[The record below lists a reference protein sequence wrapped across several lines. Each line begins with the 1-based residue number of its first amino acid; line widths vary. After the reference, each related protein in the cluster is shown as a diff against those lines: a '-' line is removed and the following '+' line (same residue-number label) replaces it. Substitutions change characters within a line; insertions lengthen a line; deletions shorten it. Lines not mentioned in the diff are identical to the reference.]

1 MKFLENYRFEN
12 GIYIASSADKEFESL
27 YLKVRDKEKRIYSD
41 TEVSNLPIVSAT
53 NQHFDEWELRKIT
66 TDRFVSYLHNIGGN
80 INLLDIGCGSG
91 WFSANIAQNKS
102 INICALDINRSEL
115 EQAARVFNYSNLNF
129 INGNIFENIFDE
141 NHFKLIT
148 LNSSLQYFDDL
159 VALVHRLFYFL
170 KEGGEIH
177 ILDTPFYNSTELAGA
192 RRRTIEYYRSLGF
205 LEMVKYYFH
214 HSYEEIE
221 KFNFSILFNPN
232 SLMTR
237 IKKLLNN
244 KVSPFPWIKIVK
256 QN

>member
-12 GIYIASSADKEFESL
+12 GIYIASSTDKEFESL

-66 TDRFVSYLHNIGGN
+66 TDRFVSYLHNISGN
-80 INLLDIGCGSG
+80 INLLDIGCGNG
-91 WFSANIAQNKS
+91 WFSAKIAKKES
-102 INICALDINRSEL
+102 INIYALDINRSEL
-115 EQAARVFNYSNLNF
+115 EQAARVFNYNNINF
-129 INGNIFENIFDE
+129 IYGNIFNNIFDE
-141 NHFKLIT
+141 NYFKLIT
-148 LNSSLQYFDDL
+148 LNSSLQYFDDFETL
-159 VALVHRLFYFL
+159 VNRLFYYL
-170 KEGGEIH
+170 KEDGEIH
-177 ILDTPFYNSTELAGA
+177 ILDTPFYRPTELSEAQE
-192 RRRTIEYYRSLGF
+192 RTKVYYKSLGYI
-205 LEMVKYYFH
+205 EMSKYYFH

-237 IKKLLNN
+237 IKKSLNN

-256 QN
+256 